1 VKREKLE
8 SEKVK
13 NQPTKP
19 TTKPPTKPPTM
30 TTTINYDPEWVAQVK
45 TKPSTMK
52 KKKSGNQEL
61 REKDPMF
68 TPAHQAYIASLKDR
82 IAEMESHLSGKPGN
96 SILSEAEHLTTRDR
110 NDSYGHPSHDYGRVS
125 AAFNSLTGHRLTT
138 EDAILFMVCVKLA
151 REAYKPKRDNRV
163 DAAGY
168 LNCLDM
174 AIQAR
179 DQGYEFTTGSQP
191 GRPVAAGLHGAGE
204 TEKDWPS
211 VPVGTLGK

>member
-13 NQPTKP
+13 RHPTKP
-19 TTKPPTKPPTM
+19 TTMRK
-30 TTTINYDPEWVAQVK
+30 
-45 TKPSTMK
+45 SK
-52 KKKSGNQEL
+52 KQA
-61 REKDPMF
+61 MF
-68 TPAHQAYIASLKDR
+68 TPAHVAYIASLKDR
-82 IAEMESHLSGKPGN
+82 IAELESHLSGQSSN
-96 SILSEAEHLTTRDR
+96 SILSEAEQLTTRDR
-110 NDSYGHPSHDYGRVS
+110 NDSYGHPSHGYGRVS

-151 REAYKPKRDNRV
+151 REAFKPKRDNRV

-179 DQGYEFTTGSQP
+179 DQGFEFTTGSQP
-191 GRPVAAGLHGAGE
+191 SRPVAAGLQGAGE
-204 TEKDWPS
+204 TEKDRPS
-211 VPVGTLGK
+211 VPVANPNEE